1 MGRRPLDSK
10 HLEIMIDYAMQCG
23 DEGFTRAEAIREGVM
38 TENRWALLR
47 DKALREGLLRKEGW
61 KKSARYFF
69 DGEAYQIQQEKE
81 EQVEEKDF
89 EDEEELDLEE
99 LEEDEEF
106 PWHEL
111 NEPEEEEHLGEID
124 DDLPFVIEMP
134 FEDIP
139 DDDEDN
145 DEDVGVDVGDDDD
158 LAAIINA
165 LGEDEQAPPSEPEKQ
180 PDLDWDFTF

>member
-69 DGEAYQIQQEKE
+69 DGEAYQIQQE
-81 EQVEEKDF
+81 EKDL
-89 EDEEELDLEE
+89 EDEDELDLED
-99 LEEDEEF
+99 LDDDEEF
-106 PWHEL
+106 PWHEA
-111 NEPEEEEHLGEID
+111 NEPEEEEHLGEND
-124 DDLPFVIEMP
+124 DDLPFVIELP

-139 DDDEDN
+139 DDNDVEDL
-145 DEDVGVDVGDDDD
+145 DDDDVGVGVVDDDDD

-165 LGEDEQAPPSEPEKQ
+165 LGEDEQAPPLEPEKQ